1 MRPDKTLKR
10 IETELKNIT
19 EDPPINCSAGP
30 VNIENMF
37 LWYGTIIGPTDSPYS
52 GGIFKLEI
60 KFTEDYPFKPP
71 KIKFITK
78 ILHPNI
84 NSYGSICLD
93 TLNKSWSPIL
103 NISKV
108 LLSICSLLNDPN
120 VNDPLN
126 ASISK
131 IYTDDKEKYLK
142 LVRNYTLSHAK

>member
-1 MRPDKTLKR
+1 MNKVLKR
-10 IETELKNIT
+10 IENELKIIR
-19 EDPPINCSAGP
+19 EDPPLNCSAGP
-30 VNIENMF
+30 VSEDDLF
-37 LWYGTIIGPTDSPYS
+37 LWNGTIIGPTDSPYS

-71 KIKFITK
+71 KIKFLTK

-93 TLNKSWSPIL
+93 ILSKNWSPIL

-120 VNDPLN
+120 TSDPLN
-126 ASISK
+126 SQISK
-131 IYTDDKEKYLK
+131 IYDTDIEKYNK